1 MDEESRSGTAE
12 PGRRC
17 PWCGTLLGEEEARR
31 ARRPACNR
39 CARLLAGA
47 GLSDAQIFG
56 PHPEVPEDP
65 AEGD

>member
-12 PGRRC
+12 PERRC

-31 ARRPACNR
+31 PACHR

-56 PHPEVPEDP
+56 PHAEDPEDL